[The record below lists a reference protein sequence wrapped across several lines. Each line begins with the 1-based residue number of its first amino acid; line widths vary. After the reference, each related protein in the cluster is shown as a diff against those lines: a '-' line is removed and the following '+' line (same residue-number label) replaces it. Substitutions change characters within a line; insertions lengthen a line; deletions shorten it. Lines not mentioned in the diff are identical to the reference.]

1 MNSGYIYVISNA
13 SMGLFPNNSRSS
25 FSNELPKIIRPKDTE
40 LNAIYLSLESFIM
53 ESTFVENATP
63 NSIQIVCKNIN
74 PNINSAGNDF
84 IIESIPMKL
93 KTRILEYR
101 PRLQKLYKICTN
113 ELKFPILEI
122 RDENNKLVKFSTG
135 FPTIVKLRISEM
147 PRKMNHFFIRVACH
161 DSKLIFSENNC
172 SNFDVK
178 LPKEVQVDSNWKVS
192 LTSIFFP
199 KNIHNIYLSIN
210 EITIKAYSESRVPK
224 ATIVSKLDLDKTYFS
239 RIKPGYYESPGSL
252 ASAINLSLFKSPIR
266 LHFEENSKRFFFA
279 LHSRDIDRNL
289 LFDIKLSKKLL
300 GILGFDPSLFLDDSE
315 DDISLTFKYL
325 TVYKDLHTLTC
336 DSFASLSLSSNPNPS
351 SRFLFPEAPN
361 LSFSISPW
369 VFVHSNMVHPAV
381 IGDSRV
387 PLLKII
393 PLNFSDPQRDH
404 TVEFDNFEF
413 SELSLFNF
421 HSLHFEIRNHDGSFM
436 SADNENLLLA
446 LLFQKFS

>member
-25 FSNELPKIIRPKDTE
+25 FSNELPKIIKPKDTE

-53 ESTFVENATP
+53 ESTFIENTPP
-63 NSIQIVCKNIN
+63 NSIQIVCKNIT
-74 PNINSAGNDF
+74 PNINSAGHDF
-84 IIESIPMKL
+84 IIETIPMNL

-101 PRLQKLYKICTN
+101 PRLKKLYKISTN
-113 ELKFPILEI
+113 ELKCAMIEI
-122 RDENNKLVKFSTG
+122 RDESNKLVKFSTG
-135 FPTIVKLRISEM
+135 FPTIVKLRVSEI
-147 PRKMNHFFIRVACH
+147 PQKMNHFYIRLACH
-161 DSKLIFSENNC
+161 DSKLIFSENTC

-178 LPKEVQVDSNWKVS
+178 LPKEVQLDSNWKVS

-224 ATIVSKLDLDKTYFS
+224 PAIASKLDFDKTYFS

-252 ASAINLSLFKSPIR
+252 ASAINLSLSETPIR

-279 LHSRDIDRNL
+279 VHSRDKDRKL

-300 GILGFDPSLFLDDSE
+300 GILGFDPTLFLNDSE

-325 TVYKDLHTLTC
+325 TIYKNLHTLTC
-336 DSFASLSLSSNPNPS
+336 DTFASLSLSSNPDPS
-351 SRFLFPEAPN
+351 NRFLFPETPN
-361 LSFSISPW
+361 LGFSISPW
-369 VFVHSNMVHPAV
+369 VFVYSNIVEPAI

-387 PLLKII
+387 PILKII
-393 PLNFSDPQRDH
+393 PLNFSDPQRGH
-404 TVEFDNFEF
+404 TVEFDNLEF

-436 SADNENLLLA
+436 STDDENLMLT